1 MGFISCNALNAIL
14 LTCVSMSKQECK
26 VRPVI
31 INIISDESS
40 FILTVFKWINAV
52 VFVIKLMIHMKN
64 CIPDVI
70 KDMNINVFKLMKQ
83 DI

>member
-1 MGFISCNALNAIL
+1 MGFISCNTLNAIL

-40 FILTVFKWINAV
+40 FILTVFK
-52 VFVIKLMIHMKN
+52 
-64 CIPDVI
+64 
-70 KDMNINVFKLMKQ
+70 
-83 DI
+83 